1 MELITTQKN
10 KIINFGG
17 NSLVAAS
24 TYQDAFISFLDYF
37 KNHKKKKETTILAYT
52 KNLRTFG
59 AWLNANSI
67 TTPTAKDLDNYIS
80 FLEAQCL
87 KPTTIQAYLNTLKQ
101 FYKWLS
107 FEYGVKDEAQGLQAT
122 NKNDATE
129 FKKDYLRPNQIR
141 DLLAQ
146 FNLNKTKDLRN
157 YTIIALMVCT
167 GLRTIEL
174 ERANIEDLKE
184 GDSGEY
190 KLYIQGKGKGDKK
203 KYVKLPHEVIT
214 PLLKYLGTRGSLEPT
229 SPLFT
234 SLSNND
240 SRGSRLEK
248 GAISKMV
255 KKSLRAIGLDRDTLT
270 AHSLR
275 HTTATLNLLN
285 GGTLEETRQL
295 LRHTNVNT
303 TLIYVHA
310 LEREKNN
317 SEQRIASSIF
327 TTEYQKEKI

>member
-1 MELITTQKN
+1 MELLATKN
-10 KIINFGG
+10 QNNLINGSG
-17 NSLVAAS
+17 ELTAL
-24 TYQDAFISFLDYF
+24 TYTDAFKSFLYYF
-37 KNHKKKKETTILAYT
+37 KNHKKKKDTTILAYT
-52 KNLRTFG
+52 KNLKLFG
-59 AWLNANSI
+59 EWLSSNDI
-67 TTPTAKDLDNYIS
+67 IKPTAKDLDNYIS
-80 FLEAQCL
+80 FLEAQGL
-87 KPTTIQAYLNTLKQ
+87 KPSTIQAYLNTLKQ

-107 FEYGVKDEAQGLQAT
+107 FEYGIKDEAQGLQAT

-129 FKKDYLRPNQIR
+129 FKKDYLRPNQVKE
-141 DLLAQ
+141 LLAQ
-146 FNLNKTKDLRN
+146 FDLSKTKDLRN
-157 YTIIALMVCT
+157 YTIIALMVCC

-174 ERANIEDLKE
+174 ERANIEDIR
-184 GDSGEY
+184 GDSGEGY

-203 KYVKLPHEVIT
+203 KYVKLPKEVIQAINM
-214 PLLKYLGTRGSLEPT
+214 YLETRTDREP
-229 SPLFT
+229 SAPLFT

-240 SRGSRLEK
+240 SKGGRLEK

-255 KKSLRAIGLDRDTLT
+255 KKSLRAIGLDKATLT

-317 SEQRIASSIF
+317 SEQRIANSIF
-327 TTEYQKEKI
+327 LNNEA